1 MLKRFAPL
9 LSLLLV
15 LLMSGQSALASAKK
29 EEGAEG
35 GAAGGPGLQ
44 YIALKPAFVTNYGSG
59 GAIHFLKADVTLR
72 VPDAQM
78 SAAVMRHMPQIRHT
92 LVMLLSRQQEADVGT
107 MEGKERLRQQALADV
122 RAVIEAE
129 EGKPGVEDLLF
140 TGFILQR

>member
-15 LLMSGQSALASAKK
+15 LLVSGSALASAKK
-29 EEGAEG
+29 EEGGEA
-35 GAAGGPGLQ
+35 AAGGPGLQ
-44 YIALKPAFVTNYGSG
+44 YIELKPAFVTNYGGG

-92 LVMLLSRQQEADVGT
+92 MVMLLSRQQDADVAT
-107 MEGKERLRQQALADV
+107 MEGKEKLRQQALADV